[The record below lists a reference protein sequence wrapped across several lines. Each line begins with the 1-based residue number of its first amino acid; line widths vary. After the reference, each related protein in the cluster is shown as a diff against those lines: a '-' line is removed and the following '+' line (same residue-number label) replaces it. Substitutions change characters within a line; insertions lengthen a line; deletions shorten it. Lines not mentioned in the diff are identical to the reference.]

1 METQGDGGTFPAL
14 EREMMD
20 NMQHQLQLLTQ
31 VRYQTNQIVQSYFVK
46 KRKYIAKYF
55 SNTEELMRI
64 TAIATWHY

>member
-31 VRYQTNQIVQSYFVK
+31 VQYQTNQIVIFIVVQQVCKYSSLSPFHKVK
-46 KRKYIAKYF
+46 
-55 SNTEELMRI
+55 
-64 TAIATWHY
+64 ATL